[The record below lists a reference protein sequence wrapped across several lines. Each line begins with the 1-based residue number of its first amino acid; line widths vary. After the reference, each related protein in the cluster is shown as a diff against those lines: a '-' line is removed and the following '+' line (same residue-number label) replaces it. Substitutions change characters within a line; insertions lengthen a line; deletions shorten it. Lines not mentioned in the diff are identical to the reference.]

1 MWLGWEAFMLYD
13 VLWNL
18 VIVIV
23 VFVLYASL
31 GIAVSGFL
39 AFRAVN
45 KKRQSEVRH
54 VREDLEKAS

>member
-1 MWLGWEAFMLYD
+1 MLYD